1 MSYNLLTAVTNLQT
15 MILTI
20 TTAIKA
26 APVGP
31 PEGIHQYPFSL
42 VYIKEFETLGGTYH
56 WDECLDTIVIEIHF
70 SRQNLP
76 TAYKAALACRIEL
89 LEKLIADPR
98 IGDSVD
104 TFTDLRGTFGFME
117 YAGVGSIGWQMELD
131 VKGKVTI

>member
-1 MSYNLLTAVTNLQT
+1 MSYSLLTAVTNLQT

-31 PEGIHQYPFSL
+31 PEAMNQYPFSL
-42 VYIKEFETLGGTYH
+42 VYIKEFETLGGSYH
-56 WDECLDTIVIEIHF
+56 WDEVIDTIIIEIHF
-70 SRQNLP
+70 TRQNLP
-76 TAYKAALACRIEL
+76 AAYKAALACRIEL

-104 TFTDLRGTFGFME
+104 TFTDFRGVFGFME
-117 YAGVGSIGWQMELD
+117 YAEVGTIGWQMELD